1 MPIMRSTHTLTAT
14 LPCSGLWNNDV
25 RAMMDPDHRLILRWC
40 RHLELEDVLR
50 IDCGSI
56 DAALNDPARSLGD
69 WRIAFG
75 DGPLPVTI
83 VPWRL
88 VKSTNRYIQER
99 SRVSSSTPA
108 SEVAV
113 FDESYGEPVTRAT
126 LSASIR
132 RAMALVRLSQLYFDN
147 ESVGRW

>member
-1 MPIMRSTHTLTAT
+1 MRSTQILTAT
-14 LPCSGLWNNDV
+14 LPCSGLWTTDV
-25 RAMMDPDHRLILRWC
+25 RAMMDPDHRLVLRWC
-40 RHLELEDVLR
+40 RHLDFEDVLR

-56 DAALNDPARSLGD
+56 HAALNDPARSLGD

-88 VKSTNRYIQER
+88 VKSTDRYIQER
-99 SRVSSSTPA
+99 SHVSGTA
-108 SEVAV
+108 SAPEVAV
-113 FDESYGEPVTRAT
+113 FDESYGERITRAT

-132 RAMALVRLSQLYFDN
+132 RAMALVRLSQVYYSS
-147 ESVGRW
+147 EAVAQW

>member
-1 MPIMRSTHTLTAT
+1 MPIMRSTETMTAM
-14 LPCSGLWNNDV
+14 LPCSGLWTTDV

-40 RHLELEDVLR
+40 RHLEFEDVLR
-50 IDCGSI
+50 IDCRSVH
-56 DAALNDPARSLGD
+56 AALNDPARSLGD

-88 VKSTNRYIQER
+88 VKSTDRYIRER
-99 SRVSSSTPA
+99 SRVSGTMPA
-108 SEVAV
+108 HDVPV
-113 FDESYGEPVTRAT
+113 FDESYGERITRAT

-132 RAMALVRLSQLYFDN
+132 RAMALVRLSELYF
-147 ESVGRW
+147 SSKPVVPW

>member
-1 MPIMRSTHTLTAT
+1 MRSTQTLTAT
-14 LPCSGLWNNDV
+14 LPCSGLWTNDV

-40 RHLELEDVLR
+40 RHLEFEDVLR

-56 DAALNDPARSLGD
+56 HAALNDPARSLGD

-88 VKSTNRYIQER
+88 VKSTNRYIQEH
-99 SRVSSSTPA
+99 SRVAGIAPA
-108 SEVAV
+108 HDVAV
-113 FDESYGEPVTRAT
+113 FDESYGERITRAT

-132 RAMALVRLSQLYFDN
+132 RAIALVRLSHTHFSSETDAP
-147 ESVGRW
+147 

>member
-1 MPIMRSTHTLTAT
+1 MRSTQTLTAT
-14 LPCSGLWNNDV
+14 LPCSGLWTNDV

-40 RHLELEDVLR
+40 RHLKFEDVLR

-56 DAALNDPARSLGD
+56 HAALNDPARSLGD

-88 VKSTNRYIQER
+88 VKSTDRYIEER
-99 SRVSSSTPA
+99 FRASGIAPA
-108 SEVAV
+108 HDAAV
-113 FDESYGEPVTRAT
+113 FDESYGERITRAT

-132 RAMALVRLSQLYFDN
+132 RAMALVRLSQAYCSS
-147 ESVGRW
+147 ETVAQ

>member
-1 MPIMRSTHTLTAT
+1 MRSTQTLTAT
-14 LPCSGLWNNDV
+14 LPCSGLWTNDV

-40 RHLELEDVLR
+40 RHIEFEDVLR

-56 DAALNDPARSLGD
+56 HAALNDPARSLGD

-88 VKSTNRYIQER
+88 VKSTDRYIHER
-99 SRVSSSTPA
+99 YRVSGIAPSHDD
-108 SEVAV
+108 VV
-113 FDESYGEPVTRAT
+113 FDESYGERITRAT

-132 RAMALVRLSQLYFDN
+132 RAMALVRLSQVYCFS
-147 ESVGRW
+147 EPVAPW

>member
-1 MPIMRSTHTLTAT
+1 MRSTQTLTAT
-14 LPCSGLWNNDV
+14 LPCSGLWTNDV

-40 RHLELEDVLR
+40 RHLEFEDVLR

-56 DAALNDPARSLGD
+56 HAALNDPARSLGD

-88 VKSTNRYIQER
+88 VKSTNRYIVER
-99 SRVSSSTPA
+99 SRVSSSA
-108 SEVAV
+108 SANDVAV
-113 FDESYGEPVTRAT
+113 FDESYGERITRAT

-132 RAMALVRLSQLYFDN
+132 RAMALVRLSHVYFSS
-147 ESVGRW
+147 ETVAP